1 MQFDALVIGGSFAGL
16 SGATQIA
23 RARRSV
29 CVVDGGAPRNRFAA
43 ASHGFFG
50 QDGARPQD
58 MIALARRQLMAYPS
72 VTFKAAQATQAR
84 ALGKAELSAPGNG
97 ASAMSAGTEGGFAVV
112 LDSGETLFARKLL
125 LATGLRDEL
134 PAIDGLPERWGATV
148 LHCPYCHGYEVGG
161 APMGTLYAA
170 PTSVHHASLVSD
182 WGPMTLFLNGH
193 DAPEPEALAQ
203 LAARGIAIEPARV
216 LALEGDAPAL
226 SGVRLEGGR
235 TVHIEALFV
244 PPRTHMAS
252 PLAEQ
257 LGCAFDEGMSGPM
270 IRVDATQQTTVPGV
284 FAAGDAAMPG
294 HNATL
299 AAANGVMAG
308 VCLHK
313 ALVFGT

>member
-1 MQFDALVIGGSFAGL
+1 MQFDALIIGGSFAGL
-16 SGATQIA
+16 SAAMQIA
-23 RARRSV
+23 RARRNV
-29 CVVDGGAPRNRFAA
+29 CVVDAGAPRNRFAA

-72 VTFKAAQATQAR
+72 VTFKAGQAVDAQAT
-84 ALGKAELSAPGNG
+84 GHGSNDGNG
-97 ASAMSAGTEGGFAVV
+97 FMVTME
-112 LDSGETLFARKLL
+112 SGEQLTARKLL
-125 LATGLRDEL
+125 LATGVRDEL

-161 APMGTLYAA
+161 RPMGTLYAA
-170 PTSVHHASLVSD
+170 PASVHHALLVSD

-193 DAPEPEALAQ
+193 GAPDAESLAS
-203 LAARGIAIEPARV
+203 LAARGISIEPARI
-216 LALEGDAPAL
+216 ARLEGYASAL
-226 SGVRLEGGR
+226 SGVRLDDGR
-235 TVHIEALFV
+235 FVPIDALFV
-244 PPRTHMAS
+244 PPRTHMVS

-257 LGCAFDEGMSGPM
+257 LGCAFDEGPSGPV
-270 IRVDATQQTTVPGV
+270 IRTDATQQTTVPGV

-299 AAANGVMAG
+299 ASANGLMAG
-308 VCLHK
+308 VWLHK

>member
-1 MQFDALVIGGSFAGL
+1 MRFDALVIGGSVAGL
-16 SGATQIA
+16 SAAMQIA

-29 CVVDGGAPRNRFAA
+29 CMVDACAPRNRFAA

-50 QDGARPQD
+50 QDCTRPQD
-58 MIALARRQLMAYPS
+58 MVALARSQLMAYPS
-72 VTFKAAQATQAR
+72 VTFKAASALHAR
-84 ALGKAELSAPGNG
+84 AIGKAALSRRASG
-97 ASAMSAGTEGGFAVV
+97 AGTDAAGTEEGFAVE
-112 LDSGETLFARKLL
+112 LDSGETLLAQKLL

-134 PAIDGLPERWGATV
+134 PAIPGLSERWGATV

-161 APMGTLYAA
+161 APAGTLYAA
-170 PTSVHHASLVSD
+170 PTSVHHAMLVGD

-193 DAPEPEALAQ
+193 EAPEPQALAQ
-203 LAARGIAIEPARV
+203 RAARGIAVEPARV
-216 LALEGDAPAL
+216 LGLEGDAPAL
-226 SGVRLEGGR
+226 SGVRLDDGR
-235 TVHIEALFV
+235 CVPIKALFV

-294 HNATL
+294 HNAAL